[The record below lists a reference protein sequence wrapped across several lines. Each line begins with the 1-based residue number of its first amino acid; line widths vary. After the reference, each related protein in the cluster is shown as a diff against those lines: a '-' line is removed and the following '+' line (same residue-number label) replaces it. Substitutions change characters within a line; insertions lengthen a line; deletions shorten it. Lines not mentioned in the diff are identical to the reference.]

1 MVFEV
6 VLNSDGLGLVVA
18 HWQPE
23 VAIGGVEVDFPVIK
37 PDVGQWILPHQ

>member
-23 VAIGGVEVDFPVIK
+23 VAIGGVEVDVPVIK
-37 PDVGQWILPHQ
+37 PDVGPRILPPQ